1 VTVLVFVE
9 HDGETSLSTSLQA
22 VTLGRTLAGTTGSS
36 LLATLVGDPSD
47 QTLDLLGAHGVDAV
61 HAVRDERVSAYAP
74 AAWAASV
81 AHVGDAE
88 GAAAILA
95 AATDRGNEVLAHV
108 GARTGRPLA
117 ANCTEVRPVDPLEV
131 TRLRWGGSLT
141 EEARMAGSPALL
153 TVALHA
159 VAAEPAAGS
168 GRPDVRDVV
177 PDLTDEDLRV
187 RLARVEPS
195 EDRISLSDARV
206 VVGGGR
212 GVGSAEGFEVL
223 EELAD
228 LLGGTVGVTRA
239 VTSLGW
245 RPHALQV
252 GQTGTK
258 IAPEIYI
265 ACGISGAIQHI
276 VGCKGAKR
284 ILAINTDPDAPIMSR
299 ADHAVIGDLHQV
311 VPAVVAEL
319 RRSS

>member
-1 VTVLVFVE
+1 MTVLVFVE
-9 HDGETSLSTSLQA
+9 HDGEISRSTSLQA
-22 VTLGRTLAGTTGSS
+22 VTLGRTLAGSTGSP
-36 LLATLVGDPSD
+36 LHAALVGDPSE
-47 QTLDLLGAHGVDAV
+47 QTLGLLGDHGIAVV

-81 AHVGDAE
+81 AQVADSG
-88 GAAAILA
+88 GASAVLA

-108 GARTGRPLA
+108 GARIGRPMA
-117 ANCTEVRPVDPLEV
+117 ANCTEVRPGDPLEV
-131 TRLRWGGSLT
+131 TRLRWGGSLI
-141 EEARMAGSPALL
+141 EEARMTGSPALL
-153 TVALHA
+153 TVAMHA
-159 VAAEPAAGS
+159 VAAEPVASPA
-168 GRPDVRDVV
+168 RPEVREVV
-177 PDLTDEDLRV
+177 PDPTDDDLRV

-212 GVGSAEGFEVL
+212 GVGSAEGFELL
-223 EELAD
+223 EELAE

-245 RPHALQV
+245 RPHAQQV

-284 ILAINTDPDAPIMSR
+284 ILAINTDPDAPIMAR

-319 RRSS
+319 RGSS